1 MKCGRKSDAALI
13 VVDTSVW
20 IDALREPTGEEA
32 NTLKGLLDADE
43 VALPV
48 PVRVELLSGIA
59 KKERLRVQRA
69 LTGLPVLAIN
79 DETWSILEDFATR
92 AAIVGQRFT
101 VTDLLIASAA
111 RELGALVWSLDSDF
125 ERMERAGLV
134 ELYR

>member
-1 MKCGRKSDAALI
+1 LI

-20 IDALREPTGEEA
+20 IDALREPAGKQA

-79 DETWSILEDFATR
+79 DETWTILEDFATR
-92 AAIVGQRFT
+92 AANAGERFT
-101 VTDLLIASAA
+101 ITDLLIASAA
-111 RELGALVWSLDSDF
+111 REIGGLVWSLDNDF
-125 ERMERAGLV
+125 ARMERTGLV
-134 ELYR
+134 QLYQ

>member
-1 MKCGRKSDAALI
+1 MKCGGKSDAALI

-111 RELGALVWSLDSDF
+111 REIGGLVWSLDSDF

>member
-1 MKCGRKSDAALI
+1 LI

-20 IDALREPTGEEA
+20 ITSLRQPSGETSE
-32 NTLKGLLDADE
+32 TLKGILDADE

-69 LTGLPVLAIN
+69 LSGLPVLAIN
-79 DETWSILEDFATR
+79 DETWSILEEFVNR
-92 AAIVGQRFT
+92 AADAGQRFT
-101 VTDLLIASAA
+101 ITDLLIASAA
-111 RELGALVWSLDSDF
+111 REIGALVWSLDSDF

-134 ELYR
+134 QLYQ